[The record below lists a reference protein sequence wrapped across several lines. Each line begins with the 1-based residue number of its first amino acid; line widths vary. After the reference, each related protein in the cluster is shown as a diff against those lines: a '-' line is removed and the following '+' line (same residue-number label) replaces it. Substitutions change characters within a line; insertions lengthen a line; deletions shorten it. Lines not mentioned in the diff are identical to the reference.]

1 MTLISLLIALFLD
14 RTLNLFEEWRSL
26 DFFSNYARKWTAVIG
41 RYGDADSYLGLAFV
55 LLPPLLLVSL
65 LSEMLDGWIFGLV
78 GMVFSVFILLLSLG
92 KNPESMAE
100 FYIEAVD
107 ADNGEALQDA
117 TEAVTGTREYASNRD
132 RLTAFVNGLF
142 IRANQNLYAVIFW
155 FVLLGP
161 LGAALY
167 RLSVE
172 LRAQRDI
179 CGDQFAD
186 LAGQWVAVMDWAPAR
201 ISALAM
207 GVVGAFDPALAA
219 VKTHLFNSFSSL
231 GKDNAAVLSEAGW
244 SSVQLDDFIRDED
257 VDSTAITTVLG
268 LASNAIMRTLVAW
281 IIIVA
286 VMTIWDIV

>member
-1 MTLISLLIALFLD
+1 MTLISLLIALFIE
-14 RTLNLFEEWRSL
+14 RTANLFEQWRSL
-26 DFFSNYARKWTAVIG
+26 DFFTDYARKWTAVIA
-41 RYGDADSYLGLAFV
+41 RYGDADSYLGLALV

-65 LSEMLDGWIFGLV
+65 LSEMLDDWIFGLV
-78 GMVFSVFILLLSLG
+78 GMAFSVFILLLSLG
-92 KNPESMAE
+92 RNPEAMAE

-107 ADNGEALQDA
+107 ADNTEALQDA
-117 TEAVTGTREYASNRD
+117 SEAVTGNREYASTRD

-142 IRANQNLYAVIFW
+142 IRANKNLYAVIFW

-167 RLSVE
+167 RLSLE
-172 LRAQRDI
+172 LRERRDI

-186 LAGQWVAVMDWAPAR
+186 LAGQWVAIMDWAPAR
-201 ISALAM
+201 ISAIAM

-219 VKTHLFNSFSSL
+219 VKSHLFNSFSTL

-244 SSVQLDDFIRDED
+244 RSVQLDDFITEDD
-257 VDSTAITTVLG
+257 VDSTVITTVLG

-281 IIIVA
+281 VIIVA